1 MSMSDKTTIG
11 AVVIGRNEGER
22 LKICLR
28 SVIAQVDKVVY
39 VDSGSTDGSV
49 DFAKSLN
56 VDVVD
61 LDMSTPFSA
70 SRARNEGFFLLRR
83 KYPEL
88 RMVQFIDGDCEL
100 CEGWAEKAQ
109 AFLEGNDQYG
119 IVSGTVK
126 ERSPEK
132 SIYNELCDIGW
143 TKPAGDSLSCG
154 GIFMA
159 RIDAFSAVDGFDA
172 KIIAG
177 EEPELCHRLREKG
190 WKIFC
195 LDTLM
200 TLHDSNMT
208 RFRQWWKR
216 TVRTGYG
223 YAYVFFLHMKKKD
236 GYYRKETLR
245 IWAWALALPVFTVLL
260 SMVWGPWALLAL
272 SAYPVQLYRGYKRT
286 LTLIHRKGPAF
297 RYAFFNVLGKWPE
310 LVGQLVFLYKE
321 FFSRN
326 INTFQYKK

>member
-1 MSMSDKTTIG
+1 MSDKATIG

-28 SVIAQVDKVVY
+28 SIIAQVDKIVY
-39 VDSGSTDGSV
+39 VDSGSTDDSV
-49 DFAKSLN
+49 NFAKSLN
-56 VDVVD
+56 VDVVV

-70 SRARNEGFFLLRR
+70 SRARNEGFFFLQS
-83 KYPEL
+83 KNPEL
-88 RMVQFIDGDCEL
+88 RLVQFIDGDCEL
-100 CEGWAEKAQ
+100 CEGWAGKAQ
-109 AFLEGNDQYG
+109 GFLEGNNQYA

-126 ERSPEK
+126 ERYPDK
-132 SIYNELCDIGW
+132 SVYNELCDISW

-154 GIFMA
+154 GIFMV
-159 RIDAFSAVDGFDA
+159 RTEAFSAVNGFDA

-190 WKIFC
+190 WKIFR

-200 TLHDSNMT
+200 TLHDSNMMH
-208 RFRQWWKR
+208 FRQWWKR

-223 YAYVFFLHMKKKD
+223 YAYVCFLHIKKKG

-245 IWAWALALPVFTVLL
+245 IWTWALALPVFIAFL
-260 SMVWGPWALLAL
+260 SAVWGPWALLML
-272 SAYPVQLYRGYKRT
+272 SAYPIQLYRGYKRT
-286 LTLIHRKGPAF
+286 LTSIHRKGPAF

-310 LVGQLVFLYKE
+310 LIGQLVFLRKE
-321 FFSRN
+321 FFSRE